1 MRRFASV
8 FAAIVIGAPA
18 IAGGEEALRKYGGEA
33 DPPPPPKTTTQ
44 ASAHS
49 SEAATAPLPDSL
61 PLPIDLPTT
70 LALAGAESRDVEL
83 ARART
88 AESRAIHERTRAR
101 FFPWIEPSIGYRRH
115 EGRIQDVAGAIIA
128 TDRQAYDVGAALVA
142 EVDLGEALYETL
154 AAKQRVR
161 AAEQAGEAAR
171 RTSVAGAAASY
182 LELARAE
189 ASVLIAAESVRIA
202 EDYAGQL
209 ARAVEIGIAFRGDAH
224 RARARVERN
233 LQLASRA
240 AVERRVAA
248 ARLAE
253 RLSLDPTIDLRLA
266 TPELAIWE
274 LVDAQAGQEAL
285 VEAALAHRPEL
296 ASLSAELRAATAEVD
311 AARVGPWLP
320 TLGARAGVYGLGG
333 GEGDALG
340 RFGDGQDYALGL
352 RWRIGPGGLFD
363 TGRHH
368 EAAAREQQALIERR
382 RLFEQIRRE
391 VVEARVRALALA
403 EQREMAERML
413 EAAEATLRLSR
424 DRRAFGVG
432 AVLETLAAEEE
443 LTRARLDYVALVA
456 EANAAQLELQR
467 VVGVDP
473 ENPSGS
479 DVIPRS

>member
-1 MRRFASV
+1 MRRLAVVAVAMLLGTPSP
-8 FAAIVIGAPA
+8 AGSEIGLRSEEAVA
-18 IAGGEEALRKYGGEA
+18 NAVRIAGDDGDGKAA
-33 DPPPPPKTTTQ
+33 DL
-44 ASAHS
+44 A
-49 SEAATAPLPDSL
+49 

-70 LALAGAESRDVEL
+70 LALAGAESREVEL

-88 AESRAIHERTRAR
+88 AESRAIHERTRSR
-101 FFPWIEPSIGYRRH
+101 FFPWIEPTVGYRRH
-115 EGRIQDVAGAIIA
+115 EGRIQDVAGSIIS

-142 EVDLGEALYETL
+142 EVDLGQAIFDAL

-161 AAEQAGEAAR
+161 AAEQAGEATR
-171 RTSVAGAAASY
+171 RTSIADAAASY

-189 ASVLIAAESVRIA
+189 ASVEIAAESVRIA

-209 ARAVEIGIAFRGDAH
+209 ARAVEIGIAFQGDAH

-240 AVERRVAA
+240 GVERRIAA

-253 RLSLDPTIDLRLA
+253 RLALDPTVDLRVA
-266 TPELAIWE
+266 SPELAIWA
-274 LVDAQAGQEAL
+274 LVDVQVTQEVLVASAL
-285 VEAALAHRPEL
+285 ENRAEL
-296 ASLSAELRAATAEVD
+296 ASLSSQLRAASSDRD

-320 TLGARAGVYGLGG
+320 TLAGRASVFGLGG
-333 GEGDALG
+333 GQGDALG
-340 RFGDGQDYALGL
+340 RFGDGQDYSVGL

-363 TGRHH
+363 TSRSH

-382 RLFEQIRRE
+382 RILEQVRRE
-391 VVEARVRALALA
+391 VVEAHTRARALT
-403 EQREMAERML
+403 EQRSMAERML
-413 EAAEATLRLSR
+413 ESAEATLRLSR
-424 DRRAFGVG
+424 ERRAFGVG
-432 AVLETLAAEEE
+432 SVLETLAAEED

-467 VVGVDP
+467 VIGDDP
-473 ENPSGS
+473 EKTTGN